1 MSVLSDALDTLTN
14 AGQIGGTSDWTG
26 YASVLPDDPD
36 QVVAVFEAVGGEP
49 DQDDVSPT
57 YDYPGVQV
65 RVRGQAFGG
74 QAAIK
79 KIEEVVATFEFDTP
93 SGFVYLFGR
102 EGGPFFL
109 RFDRNNRP
117 EYVWNCDAMYETS
130 P

>member
-1 MSVLSDALDTLTN
+1 VSLLSNILDVLTDD
-14 AGQIGGTSDWTG
+14 GQIGGTSGWTG

-36 QVVAVFEAVGGEP
+36 QVVAVFETVGGEP

-74 QAAIK
+74 QAAVK
-79 KIEEVVATFEFDTP
+79 KIEEVVATVEFDTP
-93 SGFVYLFGR
+93 SRFIYLYGR

-109 RFDRNNRP
+109 RFDQNNRP
-117 EYVWNCDAMYETS
+117 EYVWNLDGMYETA